1 MSIYIF
7 SHMIMAWGLVLV
19 LYLLRDTAIGF
30 LWDWMKM
37 LLAIFVATLGINYF
51 KKGIKAWWGK
61 D

>member
-1 MSIYIF
+1 
-7 SHMIMAWGLVLV
+7 MIMAWGLVLV